1 MQKVWSELSYSVRKS
16 VRLVDPLGHR
26 GRDGFPQLVFRRP
39 RRAPAA
45 NLGAERLVGPRPIPY
60 AATLVTG
67 ADGEPLEKDSGRACV
82 FLRFCPAAME
92 YLSCKKVGYAPPVQY
107 HDPVD

>member
-1 MQKVWSELSYSVRKS
+1 MCDLTVVQKVWSELSYSVRKS

-67 ADGEPLEKDSGRACV
+67 ADGEPLEKDAGRACA
-82 FLRFCPAAME
+82 FKQSRTPAI
-92 YLSCKKVGYAPPVQY
+92 YT
-107 HDPVD
+107 